1 MSETTKRTI
10 STAEISSAVKEL
22 LTGYNQD
29 VQDVIKKQTDVAAKE
44 LKTLIQS
51 SAPKRRPK
59 YSLSW
64 HVKCT
69 KNTSFRYSK
78 TVYSY
83 KEYSLTHLLEDGH
96 ALIRGG
102 RTIGKT
108 KAYKHIAPSSE
119 KIKKSYIA
127 NLQNEILKLT

>member
-10 STAEISSAVKEL
+10 STAEVSSAIKEA

-51 SAPKRRPK
+51 AAPKRRPK

-69 KNTSFRYSK
+69 QNTSFRYSK

-119 KIKKSYIA
+119 KIKKSYIE
-127 NLQNEILKLT
+127 NVQNEILKLS

>member
-1 MSETTKRTI
+1 MSETTI
-10 STAEISSAVKEL
+10 STAEVSSAVKEL

-44 LKTLIQS
+44 LKALIQS
-51 SAPKRRPK
+51 TAPKRRAK
-59 YSLSW
+59 YSRSW
-64 HVKCT
+64 RVKCT
-69 KNTSFRYSK
+69 ENTSFRYAK
-78 TVYSY
+78 TVYSH

-96 ALIRGG
+96 ALIRGV

-119 KIKKSYIA
+119 KIKKSYIE
-127 NLQNEILKLT
+127 NVQNEILKL